1 METPDIR
8 QEVRPGVRGIYD
20 GDRFGRV
27 LPAATALSQA
37 SPPPS
42 RRRGPFPN
50 PDTMLY
56 SALKLIH
63 LLAVILWVGGM
74 LFAHCF
80 LRPAAAQLEPPQ
92 RLRLMAA
99 VLGPFLNAVLAAIV
113 LILATGAVMIGQEA
127 AQAARSGGAFFMP
140 RAWTVMA
147 AGGLVMTVIYAYIRA
162 ALYPRLRAAVAAS
175 EWPRGGQAMAG
186 IRRWVGVNLVLG
198 LLIVA
203 AVFLL

>member
-1 METPDIR
+1 MRVKTPAGAPAGYMMGTDSAEIS
-8 QEVRPGVRGIYD
+8 
-20 GDRFGRV
+20 
-27 LPAATALSQA
+27 PAATAHSQ
-37 SPPPS
+37 PLPS
-42 RRRGPFPN
+42 TLRRRGPFPK

-92 RLRLMAA
+92 RLRLMDA

-113 LILATGAVMIGQEA
+113 LILATGALMIGQEA

-147 AGGLVMTVIYAYIRA
+147 AGGLVMTAIYGYIRA

-186 IRRWVGVNLVLG
+186 IRRWVGVNLALG

>member
-1 METPDIR
+1 MENPDAR
-8 QEVRPGVRGIYD
+8 QEARRGAWGRYD
-20 GDRFGRV
+20 GDRLGRA
-27 LPAATALSQA
+27 LPRGHRPHPGPTVGI
-37 SPPPS
+37 

-50 PDTMLY
+50 PDAMLY

-113 LILATGAVMIGQEA
+113 LILATGALMIGQEA

-147 AGGLVMTVIYAYIRA
+147 SGGLVMTAIYAYIRA

-186 IRRWVGVNLVLG
+186 IRRWVGVNLALG

>member
-1 METPDIR
+1 
-8 QEVRPGVRGIYD
+8 
-20 GDRFGRV
+20 
-27 LPAATALSQA
+27 
-37 SPPPS
+37 
-42 RRRGPFPN
+42 
-50 PDTMLY
+50 MLY

-92 RLRLMAA
+92 RLRLMDA
-99 VLGPFLNAVLAAIV
+99 VLGPFLNAVGAAIV
-113 LILATGAVMIGQEA
+113 LILATGALMIGQEA

-147 AGGLVMTVIYAYIRA
+147 AGGLVMTAIYAYIRA

-186 IRRWVGVNLVLG
+186 IRRCVGVNLVLG